1 MDLSTL
7 QVVDDNPK
15 MEEFHPGDTVT
26 VSVRIKEGERERVQ
40 SFQGF
45 VMRIR
50 KGGIGATFTVRR
62 ITHGIGVER
71 TFMRHSPLIES
82 VEVVRRGA
90 VRRARLYYMRGLSGK
105 AARIKEKGRIRQD

>member
-1 MDLSTL
+1 MDLNTL
-7 QVVDDNPK
+7 LAVEANPK
-15 MEEFHPGDTVT
+15 IGEFHPGDTVK
-26 VSVRIKEGERERVQ
+26 VSVRIKEGERQRIQ

-50 KGGIGATFTVRR
+50 KGGIGSTFTVRR
-62 ITHGIGVER
+62 IAHGIGVER

-82 VEVVRRGA
+82 VEVLRRGA

-105 AARIKEKGRIRQD
+105 AARIKEKGRARQD